1 MTSPV
6 RTPRRTSPPDHRIT
20 RRHALA
26 VLGRGAA
33 ASAAL
38 LLSPGAAGRAR
49 AAAKTT
55 ITIGLQS
62 DINTLDPHQT
72 ASVGTDLS
80 VISHLY
86 SSLIERGPDLKLR
99 PLAATSWTLAG
110 DTTWRFTLRSGITF
124 SNGEKLDA
132 AAVKWNI
139 DRVLNPATQA
149 RVAPWFDLVS
159 EARVVSATALEV
171 TTKQPYPAFA
181 DQLVEFYLLAP
192 GWTASHRPAQEA
204 MGSGPYTLKE
214 WVKDD
219 HITLEARPDYWG
231 GRMPYPTVVFRPI
244 PEDSSR
250 TSGLLAGDLDVI
262 VSVPPSDF
270 PRIDS
275 SGQARAGSVQSAR
288 SAFLKFNTLRKPFDA
303 RGVRQALNYAV
314 DKTTLIR
321 TLVPGL
327 TEPSNGQ
334 VLTPAYFGYNPDLKP
349 YPYDVAQAKRLLA
362 EAGAGSGLQA
372 ELDVPAGT
380 YLLGEEMSE
389 AIDGQLSQ
397 VGVQLNITEMPF
409 SVYMNKYLP
418 QHNMAQAV
426 YITQAWPTLDADG
439 LLTLFE
445 KGNQYAYWNNDAF
458 SSLLDQARATT
469 VPAKRLALY
478 KQATAVMRDEA
489 PVLFL
494 FPQPATYATANT
506 VDWHARPDDWVR
518 VWDMKPK
525 T

>member
-1 MTSPV
+1 MRTKRR
-6 RTPRRTSPPDHRIT
+6 RTPASDGRMT
-20 RRHALA
+20 RREALGL
-26 VLGRGAA
+26 LGRGAA
-33 ASAAL
+33 ASAAV
-38 LLSPGAAGRAR
+38 LLSPAATSSAR
-49 AAAKTT
+49 AATRT
-55 ITIGLQS
+55 VTIGLQS
-62 DINTLDPHQT
+62 DINTLDPHMT

-80 VISHLY
+80 VISHVY
-86 SSLIERGPDLKLR
+86 SSLVERGPDLKLR
-99 PLAATSWTLAG
+99 PLVATSWTLVA
-110 DTTWRFTLRSGITF
+110 DTTWRFTLRGGITF
-124 SNGEKLDA
+124 TNGEKLDA

-139 DRVLNPATQA
+139 DRVLNPATRA

-159 EARVVSATALEV
+159 EARAVSATELQV

-192 GWTASHRPAQEA
+192 GWSASHRPAQEA

-219 HITLEARPDYWG
+219 HITLQARAGYWG
-231 GRMPYPTVVFRPI
+231 GRMPYDAVVFRPI

-262 VSVPPSDF
+262 ISVPPSDF
-270 PRIDS
+270 PRIDGS
-275 SGQARAGSVQSAR
+275 RRARAGSVQSAR
-288 SAFLKFNTLRKPFDA
+288 SAFVKFNTLRKPFDA

-314 DKTTLIR
+314 DKNALIKN
-321 TLVPGL
+321 LVPGL
-327 TEPSNGQ
+327 TAPSMGQ
-334 VLTPAYFGYNPDLKP
+334 VLTPAYFGFNPDLRP
-349 YPYDVAQAKRLLA
+349 YPYDVAQAKKLLA
-362 EAGAGSGLQA
+362 EAGASGGVQA
-372 ELDVPAGT
+372 DLDVPAGT

-389 AIDGQLSQ
+389 AIDGQLAQ
-397 VGVQLNITEMPF
+397 VGVHLNITEMPF

-458 SSLLDQARATT
+458 SAMLDQARATT
-469 VPAKRLALY
+469 VPAKRAALY
-478 KQATAVMRDEA
+478 KQATAVMREEA

-506 VDWHARPDDWVR
+506 VEWRARPDDWVR

-525 T
+525 A